1 MEDKLVHQAVR
12 DPEDTLAQMDLRDLT
27 AKKANAEKKE
37 MLVLREVV
45 VFPEVSAMKELL
57 VKRVTKGILAQLVF
71 LVKTVQWVSLV
82 VMVKM
87 VKRESLAC
95 VELE

>member
-27 AKKANAEKKE
+27 AKKANAEKRE